1 MEGEAK
7 EAMAAIPGMAGRN
20 EINPFILVVSDN
32 DTKLSGRI
40 SEDSFS
46 MEPTF
51 AGLAQLGW
59 NVRPV
64 KEGQNLEKST
74 KRWSKLWPKR
84 KGIHGDRCAYG

>member
-7 EAMAAIPGMAGRN
+7 EAMAAIPGLASRN
-20 EINPFILVVSDN
+20 EINPFILIVSDN

-51 AGLAQLGW
+51 AGLAELGW

-64 KEGQNLEKST
+64 KEGQNLEKCT
-74 KRWSKLWPKR
+74 RRWNKHW
-84 KGIHGDRCAYG
+84 